1 MSSSS
6 VPSVSFTATGLVLPA
21 ESDILSGVQADM
33 NAAFGGKLNPSL
45 STPQGQLASSTTAV
59 IADKNNLF
67 AEYVNQV
74 DPDTADGRMQ
84 DAIARIYF
92 IDRLPAR
99 STVVGVLCTGLAGTV
114 IPVGALVS
122 ASNGNIY
129 SCTGAGTIPIGG
141 SITLQFACQAT
152 GPIVCP
158 AGTITGI
165 YKAIPGWDTAA
176 NVADGVI
183 GQNVESR
190 ADFEYRRKQSVAL
203 NAKGSLEAIYA
214 NVFDVAGVTDVY
226 VTDNATSAP
235 VTRGSIT
242 LVAHSIYVAA
252 VGGLD
257 LDVATAIWR
266 KKSDGADYNGNT
278 TVSVTD
284 QSGYSVP
291 YPTYSVKFQRPPA
304 QPILFA
310 VQIANTAGLPSDIV
324 TQVKNTIISA
334 FAGGDG
340 GPRARIASTI
350 YASRFYGPV
359 SNIKPGYVE
368 ILSLQIGTT
377 TANLNS
383 LTVDIGYVP
392 TISASNIAVT
402 LV

>member
-6 VPSVSFTATGLVLPA
+6 VPSVSFTPTGLVLPA

-45 STPQGQLASSTTAV
+45 STPQGQLASSTAAV

-99 STVVGVLCTGLAGTV
+99 ATVVGVLCTGLAGTV

-122 ASNGNIY
+122 ASDGNIY
-129 SCTGAGTIPIGG
+129 SCTGAGTIPTGG
-141 SITLQFACQAT
+141 SITLQFACQTT

-176 NVADGVI
+176 NAADGVI

-214 NVFDVAGVTDVY
+214 NVFEVAGVTDVY
-226 VTDNATSAP
+226 VTDNVTSGS

-324 TQVKNTIISA
+324 TQVQNTIISA
-334 FAGGDG
+334 FSGGDG
-340 GPRARIASTI
+340 GPRARIGSTI

-392 TISASNIAVT
+392 TISASDISVT